1 LAKAASRAKDEF
13 VAQVSHE
20 LRTPL
25 NSILGWATLLR
36 SGQVPQ
42 TELPRALETIERNAK
57 VQIQLVEDLLDIP
70 PMVKGQMQLKVRPV
84 EIGEVIEVALN
95 SIRPALQA
103 KSIDLHTD
111 IGSAIGTIE
120 ADPDRLQQVLWN
132 LLSNAVKFTPKKG
145 GIEIAV
151 TLSDGSIAGRTLN

>member
-1 LAKAASRAKDEF
+1 
-13 VAQVSHE
+13 
-20 LRTPL
+20 
-25 NSILGWATLLR
+25 
-36 SGQVPQ
+36 
-42 TELPRALETIERNAK
+42 
-57 VQIQLVEDLLDIP
+57 
-70 PMVKGQMQLKVRPV
+70 MVKGQMQLKARPV
-84 EIGEVIEVALN
+84 EIGELIEAALN

-151 TLSDGSIAGRTLN
+151 TLSDGSIAGRSLN